1 MLKKCLWNEL
11 LNQDFNPQSPGLE
24 VNLHQ
29 RPDPLTFMSLPQRAV
44 RKGVQGWRHHEGRE
58 SCLLWL
64 LLYLSNTWNS
74 FWHSMDAN
82 KYVLD
87 ELMLFF
93 TESLLL
99 HILYA
104 EL

>member
-1 MLKKCLWNEL
+1 MYFIYL
-11 LNQDFNPQSPGLE
+11 LYFVSPGVE
-24 VNLHQ
+24 C
-29 RPDPLTFMSLPQRAV
+29 
-44 RKGVQGWRHHEGRE
+44 RHHEGRE

-104 EL
+104 ELWM

>member
-1 MLKKCLWNEL
+1 MYFIYL
-11 LNQDFNPQSPGLE
+11 LYFVSPGVE
-24 VNLHQ
+24 C
-29 RPDPLTFMSLPQRAV
+29 
-44 RKGVQGWRHHEGRE
+44 RHHEGRE

-74 FWHSMDAN
+74 FWHSMEAN

-87 ELMLFF
+87 KF

>member
-1 MLKKCLWNEL
+1 MYFIYL
-11 LNQDFNPQSPGLE
+11 LYSVSPGVE
-24 VNLHQ
+24 C
-29 RPDPLTFMSLPQRAV
+29 RR
-44 RKGVQGWRHHEGRE
+44 HEGRE

-64 LLYLSNTWNS
+64 LLYLPNTWNS
-74 FWHSMDAN
+74 FRHSMDAN

-104 EL
+104 ELWI